1 VFAALALACIY
12 RYRKIMQE
20 AMEKTITEKRKR
32 GRPATGLG
40 ELIGV
45 RIQPDLLARV
55 DEYRLAQNPEQTR
68 PEAIRALLD
77 EALAENGIA

>member
-1 VFAALALACIY
+1 
-12 RYRKIMQE
+12 MSEQ
-20 AMEKTITEKRKR
+20 EKTLIPRKGKR
-32 GRPATGLG
+32 GPAPTGQG
-40 ELIGV
+40 TPVMV
-45 RIQPDLLARV
+45 RIHPDLLARV